1 MYQDVSGKKIYFER
15 VGAGPPLLFVHGWGG
30 SSASLLPLARL
41 VSGCETII
49 LDLPGFG
56 RSNSPDPSW
65 GVEEYAN
72 LVYQFCRQLG
82 LKNAT
87 YFGHSFGG
95 SLGIY
100 LAATKP
106 ELIKKLI
113 LCNSAFRRSPSRR
126 SLFPLFKRIPPQI
139 KRFLYRVLF
148 PNSDSMKYPHLES
161 NFRKI
166 ITQDLSCLLPEIK
179 IPTLILWG
187 SADRDTPA
195 PMAYELNE
203 KIAGSVLKIFE
214 GVSHGLPLAYPKL
227 VYREMIKF
235 L

>member
-1 MYQDVSGKKIYFER
+1 
-15 VGAGPPLLFVHGWGG
+15 
-30 SSASLLPLARL
+30 
-41 VSGCETII
+41 
-49 LDLPGFG
+49 
-56 RSNSPDPSW
+56 
-65 GVEEYAN
+65 
-72 LVYQFCRQLG
+72 
-82 LKNAT
+82 
-87 YFGHSFGG
+87 
-95 SLGIY
+95 
-100 LAATKP
+100 
-106 ELIKKLI
+106 
-113 LCNSAFRRSPSRR
+113 
-126 SLFPLFKRIPPQI
+126 
-139 KRFLYRVLF
+139 
-148 PNSDSMKYPHLES
+148 MKYPHLES

-166 ITQDLSCLLPEIK
+166 ITQDLSGLLPEIK